1 VIVAIVFL
9 PLLGFLI
16 AGLFGR
22 FIGAR
27 PSEVV
32 TTSLLFVA
40 LLFSWIIF
48 AQVGFGTAETSV
60 PVLGNWFTSGALKVD
75 WALRVDTLTA
85 VMLVVVTTVSA
96 LVHLY
101 SIGYMHEDP
110 SRPRFFAFL
119 SLFTFAMLMLVTA
132 DNLVQMF
139 FGWEGV
145 GLASYLLIGFWYEKP
160 SANAAAIKAFVVNR
174 VGDFGFALGIF
185 LVFVLTNSVA
195 FETIFAA
202 APGLAGKQIHVFG
215 MNADAMTVTCLLLF
229 MGAMGKSAQFLLHT
243 WLPDAMEGPTPV
255 SALIHAATMVTA
267 GVFMVARLSPL
278 FEQAPEALAF
288 VTFIGATTAFFAATV
303 GLVQNDIKRVIAYS
317 TCSQLGYMF
326 VGIGVGGYSLGIF
339 HLFTHAFFKALLFL
353 GAGSVIHAMHHEQ
366 DMRRMGGLRKD
377 IPITFWAMIVGTIS
391 LTGFPLTAGNF
402 SKDAIIDAAFAAGAH
417 QSMAVYAFILT
428 TVAVAF
434 TSFYSWRL
442 IFMTFF
448 GERHLVPAGHDAPSA
463 ETSDAAQRHDEG
475 ESARAE
481 DPHGTRA
488 HDDHAHD
495 AHDHVPHESPWVMLI
510 PLIVLSIGALF
521 AGLIFAGPFVG
532 HGYEEFWK
540 GSLYQSPD
548 NHILHELHDVGLVVE
563 YLPLLMMA
571 GGAFVAWY
579 MYIRAPGTAD
589 ALARANPLLYRFLL
603 NKWYFDE
610 LYDLIF
616 VRPAFWIGRLLWRG
630 GDERVI
636 DGFGPDAIAARVV
649 DVTNRVVRLQTG
661 YVYHYAFAM
670 LIGVAVI
677 ITWYLVGG
685 VR

>member
-60 PVLGNWFTSGALKVD
+60 PVLGNWFASGTLKVD

-202 APGLAGKQIHVFG
+202 APGLAGKQIHAFG

-278 FEQAPEALAF
+278 FEQAPAALAF

-417 QSMAVYAFILT
+417 HPMAVYAFILT

-448 GERHLVPAGHDAPSA
+448 GERHLAPAGHDAPSA

-475 ESARAE
+475 KSARAE
-481 DPHGTRA
+481 DSHGTRA

-495 AHDHVPHESPWVMLI
+495 VHDHVPHESPWVMLI

-521 AGLIFAGPFVG
+521 AGLIFAGPFIG

-548 NHILHELHDVGLVVE
+548 NHILHELHDVGLIVE

-636 DGFGPDAIAARVV
+636 DGFGPDAIAARVI

>member
-1 VIVAIVFL
+1 
-9 PLLGFLI
+9 
-16 AGLFGR
+16 
-22 FIGAR
+22 
-27 PSEVV
+27 
-32 TTSLLFVA
+32 
-40 LLFSWIIF
+40 
-48 AQVGFGTAETSV
+48 
-60 PVLGNWFTSGALKVD
+60 
-75 WALRVDTLTA
+75 
-85 VMLVVVTTVSA
+85 
-96 LVHLY
+96 
-101 SIGYMHEDP
+101 
-110 SRPRFFAFL
+110 
-119 SLFTFAMLMLVTA
+119 
-132 DNLVQMF
+132 
-139 FGWEGV
+139 
-145 GLASYLLIGFWYEKP
+145 
-160 SANAAAIKAFVVNR
+160 
-174 VGDFGFALGIF
+174 
-185 LVFVLTNSVA
+185 
-195 FETIFAA
+195 
-202 APGLAGKQIHVFG
+202 
-215 MNADAMTVTCLLLF
+215 
-229 MGAMGKSAQFLLHT
+229 
-243 WLPDAMEGPTPV
+243 
-255 SALIHAATMVTA
+255 
-267 GVFMVARLSPL
+267 
-278 FEQAPEALAF
+278 
-288 VTFIGATTAFFAATV
+288 
-303 GLVQNDIKRVIAYS
+303 
-317 TCSQLGYMF
+317 MF

-391 LTGFPLTAGNF
+391 LTGFPLTSGNF

-475 ESARAE
+475 KSARAE

-488 HDDHAHD
+488 HDDHAYD

-548 NHILHELHDVGLVVE
+548 NHILHELHDVGLIVE

-589 ALARANPLLYRFLL
+589 GLARANPLLYRFLL

-636 DGFGPDAIAARVV
+636 DGFGPDAIAARVI